1 MKQAIALCAVVLAG
15 AATGAD
21 TYRWTDERGVVNY
34 GERPPAGR
42 PAKTVNIQPPVVVET
57 PVRPSEAVVQHQQP
71 TMIPVPVATQP
82 IAAVPA
88 IQPVRGLDFQTFT
101 RLYRGMSE
109 GELLLRAG
117 RPDFDTV
124 ENFRHDIARSYY
136 YYPTQADPFITVIS
150 VRGGQIVH
158 IERTRKM
165 Y

>member
-1 MKQAIALCAVVLAG
+1 VKQAIALCAVVLSG

-42 PAKTVNIQPPVVVET
+42 SAKTVNIQPPVVVET
-57 PVRPSEAVVQHQQP
+57 PVKPSEAAQHP
-71 TMIPVPVATQP
+71 TVIPVPVATQP

-88 IQPVRGLDFQTFT
+88 IPPVRGLDFQTFT

-109 GELLLRAG
+109 GELMLRAG
-117 RPDFDTV
+117 RPDFDSV
-124 ENFRHDIARSYY
+124 ENFRHDIVRSYY
-136 YYPTQADPFITVIS
+136 YYPTPSDPFITVIS